1 MIRISL
7 PLPESERL
15 QHLFRSTP
23 DRKVRDRA
31 QLVLLA
37 QRGRPHQD
45 IAHDLGITPRTVQRW
60 LNAYLERGLEGLR
73 PKKAPGAMPKL
84 TADLAPL
91 LQRWVID
98 GPVAQGLDRANWTY
112 AELADHLFKTRGIR
126 VQKSAMQVFCSRHD
140 IRPYRPTYRFLRG
153 DPAKQATAREDLAAL
168 KKKRRPVTS
177 SC

>member
-7 PLPESERL
+7 PLPEREHL
-15 QHLFRSTP
+15 QQVFRSTS
-23 DRKVRDRA
+23 DRKLRDRS
-31 QLVLLA
+31 QIVLLA

-60 LNAYLERGLEGLR
+60 LNAYLERGLDGLR
-73 PKKAPGAMPKL
+73 PKKAKGATPKL
-84 TADLAPL
+84 TAALAAVL
-91 LQRWVID
+91 RQWVID

-112 AELADHLFKTRGIR
+112 AELADHLYKTKGLR
-126 VQKSAMQVFCSRHD
+126 VQKSAMQVFCHKHD

-153 DPAKQATAREDLAAL
+153 DPAKQAAARHDLAAL
-168 KKKRRPVTS
+168 KKKRRRANS